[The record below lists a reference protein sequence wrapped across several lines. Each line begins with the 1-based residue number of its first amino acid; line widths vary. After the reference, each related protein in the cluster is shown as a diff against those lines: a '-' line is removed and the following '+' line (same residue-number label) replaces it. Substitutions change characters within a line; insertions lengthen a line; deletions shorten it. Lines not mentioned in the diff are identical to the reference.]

1 MSVSHKYRTFDQLL
15 NDVTIDF
22 SSFSLEG
29 FVEPAQ
35 LIKVATRVNYDLG
48 LKIHRTKQLVL
59 EIEHNKARLP
69 HDFAYLNY
77 AFICGEYKIETGSMP
92 SGTHT
97 ETVSVNYVPEP
108 GNTGPC
114 EDPTCNDVC
123 IVKPYKEHEGYK
135 LIQRI
140 NTTQYKEYTA
150 FSPLRIGTVND
161 ATCDCP
167 NINTTSS
174 NIGEIKDGFL
184 KTNFKTGKVYIN
196 FQGAMED
203 NEGNLLVLDHPYC
216 NEYYEYAIKQRI
228 LENMMFAGEN
238 VANQMG
244 LIEQRLRAARNNA
257 LSFMNTPDFAE
268 MKKMWEVNRK
278 AQYHNYYNMF
288 KSTPTLR

>member
-1 MSVSHKYRTFDQLL
+1 MSVSHKYRTFNQLL
-15 NDVTIDF
+15 DDVSIDF
-22 SSFSLEG
+22 ASYALEG
-29 FVEPAQ
+29 MIEPAQ

-48 LKIHRTKQLVL
+48 LKIHRTKQVVL
-59 EIEHNKARLP
+59 DIEHNKARLP

-77 AFICGEYKIETGSMP
+77 AFICGEYVVETKMP
-92 SGTHT
+92 SGTHV
-97 ETVSVNYVPEP
+97 ETVDVNYVPDP
-108 GNTGPC
+108 GMTGPC
-114 EDPTCNDVC
+114 EDPKCNDVC
-123 IVKPYKEHEGYK
+123 ILTACGGNSEYK
-135 LIQRI
+135 LVQKVG
-140 NTTQYKEYTA
+140 TSQYRSYTA
-150 FSPLRIGTVND
+150 FAPLTITTVND

-167 NINTTSS
+167 NINTRSEHLA
-174 NIGEIKDGFL
+174 EIKDGFI
-184 KTNFKTGKVYIN
+184 KTNFASGKVYIN

-288 KSTPTLR
+288 KSRPTIR